1 MSSVVAGTGTSDRA
15 SCVRCGRDDHPGE
28 MKRGR
33 SMGILTENM
42 RRVVEAELGFIAT
55 VCPDGTPN
63 LSPKGTTA
71 VWDDD
76 HLVFADLRS
85 PGTVENLRSN
95 ASIEIN
101 VVDQL
106 VRKGYRFKGTGTV
119 YTDGDVFE
127 RGVQFYEARGTVK
140 ARERIRGI
148 VIVAVERALPVTS
161 PAYDIGLTEDEL
173 RERNLRRLTARSESP
188 RPQDV

>member
-1 MSSVVAGTGTSDRA
+1 MWNRRRRRA
-15 SCVRCGRDDHPGE
+15 PQLPRERACGPGFETLKHKRKQPRTTRMGALTDE
-28 MKRGR
+28 MKR
-33 SMGILTENM
+33 
-42 RRVVEAELGFIAT
+42 VVERQRLGFIAT

-85 PGTVENLRSN
+85 PGTIENLRTN
-95 ASIEIN
+95 PSIEIN

-106 VRKGYRFKGTGTV
+106 VRKGYRFKGTGVV

-140 ARERIRGI
+140 ARE
-148 VIVAVERALPVTS
+148 
-161 PAYDIGLTEDEL
+161 
-173 RERNLRRLTARSESP
+173 
-188 RPQDV
+188 

>member
-1 MSSVVAGTGTSDRA
+1 MMTMR
-15 SCVRCGRDDHPGE
+15 E
-28 MKRGR
+28 MKPGR
-33 SMGILTENM
+33 SMGILTEDM
-42 RRVVEAELGFIAT
+42 QRVVEAELGFIAT

-71 VWDDD
+71 VWDED

-106 VRKGYRFKGTGTV
+106 IRKGYRFKGTGAV
-119 YTDGDVFE
+119 YTEGDVFE

-148 VIVAVERALPVTS
+148 VIVTVERALPVTS
-161 PAYDIGLTEDEL
+161 PAYDIGFTEDAL
-173 RERNLRRLTARSESP
+173 RESHLRRLTARTAEP
-188 RPQDV
+188 RVPQDG

>member
-1 MSSVVAGTGTSDRA
+1 M
-15 SCVRCGRDDHPGE
+15 E
-28 MKRGR
+28 RG
-33 SMGILTENM
+33 SAMGIITEDM

-55 VCPDGTPN
+55 VCPDGSPN

-85 PGTVENLRSN
+85 PGTVNNLRAN
-95 ASIEIN
+95 PSIEIN

-106 VRKGYRFKGTGTV
+106 VRKGYRFKGTGAV

-148 VIVAVERALPVTS
+148 VIVAVERALAVIS

-173 RERNLRRLTARSESP
+173 RERNLRRLTAPQNELYV
-188 RPQDV
+188 PQDP